1 MSGIDNILS
10 RLDSECLK
18 ECEEIIETAKKNAE
32 EKKHNAIIEAGG
44 IINEKTLSAKK
55 EAEIILSKAYSSAA
69 SIERRIIL
77 TAKVELIED
86 ILNKTLVKLRS
97 LDAPSYFTVL
107 EKLALKNALKGKG
120 VMYLSKKD
128 LDRLP
133 ENFGASFTDIEIS
146 RVPYGISDGFI
157 LKYGDIE
164 VNCTF
169 AAMLSSNKEE
179 LKAVAGEMLFND

>member
-18 ECEEIIETAKKNAE
+18 ECEEITESAKKTAD
-32 EKKHNAIIEAGG
+32 EKKLNAISEAGEV
-44 IINEKTLSAKK
+44 INEKTAAAKK
-55 EAEIILSKAYSSAA
+55 EAETILSKAYSSAA
-69 SIERRIIL
+69 ANERRIIL
-77 TAKVELIED
+77 SAKVELIDD
-86 ILNKTLVKLRS
+86 ILNKTLIKLRN
-97 LDAPSYFTVL
+97 LDTPSYFTVL

-120 VMYLSKKD
+120 IMYLCEKD
-128 LDRLP
+128 IQRMP
-133 ENFGASFTDIEIS
+133 ENFGAAFTDIEIS
-146 RVPYGISDGFI
+146 REPYGISDGFI

-179 LKAVAGEMLFND
+179 LKAVAGEMLFNG